1 MTTKLLLTRA
11 KEHLFSTRPPRALS
25 LFRKRFSLS
34 LLLLLLLLL
43 LTAAREERLNPDKE
57 ETLYQLLSL

>member
-25 LFRKRFSLS
+25 LFRKRLS
-34 LLLLLLLLL
+34 LFFFFFFFFFFRLL
-43 LTAAREERLNPDKE
+43 ER
-57 ETLYQLLSL
+57 SV

>member
-25 LFRKRFSLS
+25 LFRKRLSLS

-43 LTAAREERLNPDKE
+43 PAAREERLNPDKE